1 MKPDNNA
8 RQALEALLRDEREG
22 MSDAELNELIS
33 RELDKGEGMDAD
45 LVAEALHEGQ
55 EDTNNREARKAAN
68 WEAIERKLDER
79 AFARTSKTKSRMQW
93 MRAAAAILAVFAL
106 VSIGTVI
113 TSAGHWDFLVRI
125 FRPTAEDTMGIHMN
139 VQDLGSAGEREKAES
154 TEVPD
159 AGSESASQTIHDIS
173 QVPKTVL
180 GNNAIPSWIP
190 EGYVFSYAVEYN
202 DYNESSLL
210 IVYRK
215 GETELFVQ
223 TFAYSDDQSTAVNVM
238 KKDVQGDTQ
247 GPGGIEIIENEDGVN
262 ATWQNNLACYTV
274 WGRLSRED
282 ISAVIT
288 SMR

>member
-1 MKPDNNA
+1 MKPDNDA

-22 MSDAELNELIS
+22 MSDAEQNELIS

-45 LVAEALHEGQ
+45 LVAEALNEGHP
-55 EDTNNREARKAAN
+55 EGREARKAAN

-79 AFARTSKTKSRMQW
+79 AIARTSKAKSRRQW
-93 MRAAAAILAVFAL
+93 MRAAAAIMAVFAL
-106 VSIGTVI
+106 VSIGTVA
-113 TSAGHWDFLVRI
+113 THAWRWDFLIKI
-125 FRPTAEDTMGIHMN
+125 FRPVTEDTMGIHLN
-139 VQDLGSAGEREKAES
+139 VQDVGSAGERRKAEA
-154 TEVPD
+154 TTAPEAD
-159 AGSESASQTIHDIS
+159 LESSSQTIQDES

-180 GNNAIPSWIP
+180 GYNAVPSWIP
-190 EGYVFSYAVEYN
+190 AGYSFSYAVAFN
-202 DYNESSLL
+202 DYNESSLM

-223 TFAYSDDQSTAVNVM
+223 TFAYDRGTSATAVNVM
-238 KKDVQGDTQ
+238 EKEVQGDSQ
-247 GPGGIEIIENEDGVN
+247 GSQGIEIVENEDGVN
-262 ATWQNNLACYTV
+262 ATCQDNLACYTV